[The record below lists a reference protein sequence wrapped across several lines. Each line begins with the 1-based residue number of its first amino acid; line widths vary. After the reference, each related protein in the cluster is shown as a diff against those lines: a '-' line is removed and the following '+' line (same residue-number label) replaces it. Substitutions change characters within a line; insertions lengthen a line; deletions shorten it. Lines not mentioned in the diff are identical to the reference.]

1 MCVSVCYSAVRW
13 SECKL
18 WRYWWRSSSL
28 DLWYKVDRFIYNSS
42 FNKIN
47 YYYESTFIWNL
58 KDKRTIRAAEVILL
72 VNYSIITCIQYN
84 YCLSTSVL
92 GVFCGFSINL
102 PQTVEA
108 VKGSCVFIPC
118 TFDIDHKYEDSL
130 TDTAKRLWYKDET
143 IVFNSSKPN
152 TRLFKGKIFGT
163 ATQKNCTTRFDNVN
177 QNHNGS
183 YTSDLKLMV
192 NCNIT
197 TENLNTPKFK
207 LSSQVS
213 VILFLFLIVTQMF
226 YYWSR
231 RFIFINTPLLLDM
244 IIYIIL

>member
-1 MCVSVCYSAVRW
+1 MKAHLFEIW
-13 SECKL
+13 
-18 WRYWWRSSSL
+18 
-28 DLWYKVDRFIYNSS
+28 
-42 FNKIN
+42 KIKEQ
-47 YYYESTFIWNL
+47 YVLQKF
-58 KDKRTIRAAEVILL
+58 ILL

-92 GVFCGFSINL
+92 GVSCGFSINL

-143 IVFNSSKPN
+143 IVFNSSSPD

-183 YTSDLKLMV
+183 YYFRLEADG
-192 NCNIT
+192 
-197 TENLNTPKFK
+197 NLQYNYREPKY
-207 LSSQVS
+207 SQVQIVVS
-213 VILFLFLIVTQMF
+213 GECYIVLISYCDTNV
-226 YYWSR
+226 
-231 RFIFINTPLLLDM
+231 LLL
-244 IIYIIL
+244 LK